1 MGGSFSSQFK
11 GAIVFSTKTNVVSRG
26 QKMHD
31 RPKGCHIP
39 EERPSL

>member
-1 MGGSFSSQFK
+1 MGEWFSRQFK
-11 GAIVFSTKTNVVSRG
+11 GPSVLSTKTNVVTRG